1 VSEPQKKGV
10 KGRSI
15 LAVML
20 AVALG
25 AGGIFVWMRPS
36 HSASREAGGGVGST
50 LTLEPFV
57 VNLTGEERAYL
68 RVGITLG
75 LSRTPGEKNE
85 AALPV
90 PLVRDIILSVLTTA
104 RPDQLLGAEGK
115 QQLKTGILEALRSRL
130 PQLGVEEVY
139 FTEFLVQM

>member
-1 VSEPQKKGV
+1 MSDLQQKGG
-10 KGRSI
+10 KGRNL

-25 AGGIFVWMRPS
+25 AGGIFAWTRS
-36 HSASREAGGGVGST
+36 SRSASQEANGVVGST

-57 VNLTGEERAYL
+57 VNLAGEDRAYL

-75 LSRTPGEKNE
+75 LARPPGEKNQ
-85 AALPV
+85 AGLPV
-90 PLVRDIILSVLTTA
+90 PLVRDTILGVLTTA

-115 QQLKTGILEALRSRL
+115 QQLKSEILEALRSRV

>member
-1 VSEPQKKGV
+1 MSDPQQKGG
-10 KGRSI
+10 KGRTL
-15 LAVML
+15 LAFML

-25 AGGIFVWMRPS
+25 AGGIFAWMR
-36 HSASREAGGGVGST
+36 ASRSARGEAIGGDAST

-57 VNLTGEERAYL
+57 VNLAGEERAYL

-75 LSRTPGEKNE
+75 LSRPPAERNG
-85 AALPV
+85 AGLPV
-90 PLVRDIILSVLTTA
+90 PLVRDTVLSVLTTA

-115 QQLKTGILEALRSRL
+115 EKLKTEILEALRSRV
-130 PQLGVEEVY
+130 PQLGVEGVY